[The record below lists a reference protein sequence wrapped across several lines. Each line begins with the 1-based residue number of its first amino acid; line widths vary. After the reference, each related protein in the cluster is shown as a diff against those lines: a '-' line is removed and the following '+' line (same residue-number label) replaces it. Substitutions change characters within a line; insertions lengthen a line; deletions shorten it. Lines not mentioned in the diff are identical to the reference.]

1 MTIQY
6 RDHPKSYL
14 LTPSRKKV
22 GKLVA
27 RGSKITIADQF
38 FKDLQLRKH
47 MVAKIGRLVQDEIS
61 GMCSNKYCSV
71 LQNHSVHSFSCE
83 GIVAEM
89 EGCGTNRCMALLPDP
104 FSILPKGVWARDYM
118 KKALMADLHD
128 KIT

>member
-1 MTIQY
+1 MHFVQVTIQY

-27 RGSKITIADQF
+27 RGSKITIVDQF

-47 MVAKIGRLVQDEIS
+47 MVAKIGRVVQDEIS
-61 GMCSNKYCSV
+61 VMSFNKYCSV

-89 EGCGTNRCMALLPDP
+89 EGCAPTLL
-104 FSILPKGVWARDYM
+104 SILQMCTKYM
-118 KKALMADLHD
+118 QTSKEAKETTAWKEQAHS
-128 KIT
+128 